1 MFNPLTLA
9 LQDLHVQEWI
19 KKKGEGSLFLA
30 TKENHTYSYL
40 KAKHPYVNVTINSSI
55 MLIFQVVR

>member
-19 KKKGEGSLFLA
+19 KKGKGDLFLA

-40 KAKHPYVNVTINSSI
+40 KAKHPYVNVNINSSI